1 METIFLNVKKSS
13 PFPKTANGRLA
24 DNPSQAASLLA
35 AGPEEEEDEGVIK
48 QRMAVKF
55 EALRRELADM

>member
-1 METIFLNVKKSS
+1 MDITCECTEQIFSNAPNG
-13 PFPKTANGRLA
+13 PFRTAILK
-24 DNPSQAASLLA
+24 AASLLV
-35 AGPEEEEDEGVIK
+35 AGPEEDEDEGVIK

>member
-1 METIFLNVKKSS
+1 LV
-13 PFPKTANGRLA
+13 
-24 DNPSQAASLLA
+24 